1 MSELTRLAGKLI
13 AHPESADID
22 GVTTLLGLFGYA
34 LRKGGGSHRVFH
46 KPGAMPITVPTVGMK
61 IKKEYI
67 EMLVK
72 KLGLEDYLATKAA

>member
-1 MSELTRLAGKLI
+1 MSELTRLATELVT
-13 AHPESADID
+13 HPENVDID
-22 GVTTLLGLFGYA
+22 EVTTVLGLFDYT

-72 KLGLEDYLATKAA
+72 KLKLEEYLAA

>member
-1 MSELTRLAGKLI
+1 
-13 AHPESADID
+13 
-22 GVTTLLGLFGYA
+22 VLF
-34 LRKGGGSHRVFH
+34 RS
-46 KPGAMPITVPTVGMK
+46 TVGMK